1 METIL
6 ISDELYKKLKYLSN
20 EIKTQDNRG
29 TASPYFYQVM
39 EKKTDSCWEEN
50 SDKVIWFHINGKY
63 EVENVFDE
71 MVTFLKENGK
81 DCLNGWED
89 AISQWNLDE
98 IDEYDLENM
107 FEYLGFYKVPIKTV
121 YKFSNAFLTEKS
133 ILQHIESNKH
143 QYENPTSYLQYGY
156 RNPDLE
162 TIFEF
167 LKIIN

>member
-29 TASPYFYQVM
+29 TAFPYFYQVM
-39 EKKTDSCWEEN
+39 EKKEDSCWEEN
-50 SDKVIWFHINGKY
+50 SEKFIWYGHGI

-71 MVTFLKENGK
+71 MVAFLKENGE

-89 AISQWNLDE
+89 AIAQWNLDE
-98 IDEYDLENM
+98 IDEYDLGDM

-167 LKIIN
+167 LKIIQ